1 MADQLLKRN
10 IALLSNISDEEIKVM
25 PCHNRQLPSVQALKK
40 IVGLVRDIVF
50 PAYFDDKQGDVF
62 YREYH
67 IGVNVERLSMASTAA
82 ISLSAP
88 ISTATATGPSRVTTE
103 KAHGLQRRLR
113 PQPNAQM

>member
-50 PAYFDDKQGDVF
+50 PAYFDD
-62 YREYH
+62 
-67 IGVNVERLSMASTAA
+67 
-82 ISLSAP
+82 
-88 ISTATATGPSRVTTE
+88 
-103 KAHGLQRRLR
+103 
-113 PQPNAQM
+113 